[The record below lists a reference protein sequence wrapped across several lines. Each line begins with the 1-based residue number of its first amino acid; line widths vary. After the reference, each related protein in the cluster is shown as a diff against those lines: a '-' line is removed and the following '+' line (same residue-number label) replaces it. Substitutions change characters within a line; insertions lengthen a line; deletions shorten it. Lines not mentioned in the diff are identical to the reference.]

1 MIDELQ
7 EDAIERMDKSVAA
20 LRSNLS
26 RLRTGRAH
34 AGLIDHLTAPYYGA
48 DTPLRQVAS
57 ITVEDARTLAV
68 SPWEANMVQPI
79 EKAIRESGLG
89 FNPVT
94 AGTVIRVPIP
104 ELTEERRREL
114 VRVARHEAE
123 MGRVA
128 VRNIRRDV
136 LADIRQLVKE
146 KMASEDEERRSAD
159 EVQKITDAHVAQMDA
174 MLEEKERK
182 SCRFSVIASRY
193 CFE

>member
-1 MIDELQ
+1 MEAKGGQMIDELQ

-136 LADIRQLVKE
+136 LADIKQLVKE

-174 MLEEKERK
+174 MLEEKEQEIM
-182 SCRFSVIASRY
+182 SI
-193 CFE
+193 

>member
-1 MIDELQ
+1 MIDELKD
-7 EDAIERMDKSVAA
+7 DATERMDKSVAA

-34 AGLIDHLTAPYYGA
+34 AGLVDHLMAPYYGT

-57 ITVEDARTLAV
+57 ITVEDARTIAV
-68 SPWEANMVQPI
+68 SPWEAGMVQPI

-114 VRVARHEAE
+114 VRVARQEAE

-146 KMASEDEERRSAD
+146 KMATEDDERRSAD
-159 EVQKITDAHVAQMDA
+159 EVQKITDEHIAEMDA
-174 MLEEKERK
+174 MLQEKEQEIM
-182 SCRFSVIASRY
+182 SI
-193 CFE
+193 

>member
-20 LRSNLS
+20 LRTNLS

-174 MLEEKERK
+174 MLEEKEK
-182 SCRFSVIASRY
+182 EIMSI
-193 CFE
+193 

>member
-1 MIDELQ
+1 MIDELK
-7 EDAIERMDKSVAA
+7 EDAAERMDKSVAA

-34 AGLIDHLTAPYYGA
+34 AGLVDHLMAPYYGT

-57 ITVEDARTLAV
+57 ITVEDARTIAV
-68 SPWEANMVQPI
+68 SPWEASMVQPI

-114 VRVARHEAE
+114 VRVARQEAE

-146 KMASEDEERRSAD
+146 KMATEDDERRSAD
-159 EVQKITDAHVAQMDA
+159 EVQKITDGHIAEMDA
-174 MLEEKERK
+174 MLQEKEQEIM
-182 SCRFSVIASRY
+182 SI
-193 CFE
+193 

>member
-1 MIDELQ
+1 MIDELE
-7 EDAIERMDKSVAA
+7 EDAIGRMDKSVAA

-34 AGLIDHLTAPYYGA
+34 AGLIDHLSVPYYGA

-57 ITVEDARTLAV
+57 ITVEDPRTLAV

-114 VRVARHEAE
+114 VRVARHETE

-128 VRNIRRDV
+128 ARNIRRDV
-136 LADIRQLVKE
+136 LADIKQLVKE
-146 KMASEDEERRSAD
+146 KLASEDEERRAGD
-159 EVQKITDAHVAQMDA
+159 EVQKITDEHIASMDA
-174 MLEEKERK
+174 MLEEKEQEIM
-182 SCRFSVIASRY
+182 SI
-193 CFE
+193 

>member
-1 MIDELQ
+1 MIDEL
-7 EDAIERMDKSVAA
+7 EDDAIERMDKSVAA

-34 AGLIDHLTAPYYGA
+34 AGLIDHLTAPYYGT

-57 ITVEDARTLAV
+57 ITVEDPRTLAV

-114 VRVARHEAE
+114 VRVARHETE

-128 VRNIRRDV
+128 ARNIRRDV
-136 LADIRQLVKE
+136 LADIKQLVKE
-146 KMASEDEERRSAD
+146 KLASEDEERRAAD
-159 EVQKITDAHVAQMDA
+159 EVQKITDEHVARMDA
-174 MLEEKERK
+174 MLEEKEQEIM
-182 SCRFSVIASRY
+182 SI
-193 CFE
+193 

>member
-1 MIDELQ
+1 MIDELK

-20 LRSNLS
+20 LRANLS

-34 AGLIDHLTAPYYGA
+34 AGLIDHLTAPYYGV
-48 DTPLRQVAS
+48 DTPLRQIAS

-68 SPWEANMVQPI
+68 SAWEASMVQPI

-136 LADIRQLVKE
+136 LADIKQLVKE
-146 KMASEDEERRSAD
+146 KMATEDEERRSAD
-159 EVQKITDAHVAQMDA
+159 EVQKITNAHVSQMDA
-174 MLEEKERK
+174 MLEEKEREIM
-182 SCRFSVIASRY
+182 SI
-193 CFE
+193 

>member
-1 MIDELQ
+1 MIDELKD
-7 EDAIERMDKSVAA
+7 DAVTRMDKSVAA

-34 AGLIDHLTAPYYGA
+34 AGLIDHLMVPYYGA

-68 SPWEANMVQPI
+68 SPWEGNMVQPI

-114 VRVARHEAE
+114 VRVARHETE

-136 LADIRQLVKE
+136 LADIKQLVKE
-146 KMASEDEERRSAD
+146 KMATEDDERRSAD
-159 EVQKITDAHVAQMDA
+159 EVQKFTDGHIGEMDA
-174 MLEEKERK
+174 MVAEKEQEIM
-182 SCRFSVIASRY
+182 SI
-193 CFE
+193 

>member
-1 MIDELQ
+1 MIDGLK

-20 LRSNLS
+20 LRANLS

-34 AGLIDHLTAPYYGA
+34 AGLIDHLTAPYYGV
-48 DTPLRQVAS
+48 DTPLRQIAS

-68 SPWEANMVQPI
+68 SAWEASMVQPI

-136 LADIRQLVKE
+136 LADIKQLVKE
-146 KMASEDEERRSAD
+146 KMATEDDERRSAD
-159 EVQKITDAHVAQMDA
+159 EVQKITNAHVTQMDA
-174 MLEEKERK
+174 MLEEKEREIM
-182 SCRFSVIASRY
+182 SI
-193 CFE
+193 

>member
-1 MIDELQ
+1 MIEELKGN
-7 EDAIERMDKSVAA
+7 AVERMDKSVAA
-20 LRSNLS
+20 VRSSLA

-34 AGLIDHLTAPYYGA
+34 AGLIDHLAVPYYGSSA
-48 DTPLRQVAS
+48 PLRQVAS

-68 SPWEANMVQPI
+68 SPWEASMVQPI

-94 AGTVIRVPIP
+94 AGAVIRVPIP

-136 LADIRQLVKE
+136 LADVKQLVRE
-146 KMASEDEERRSAD
+146 KMATEDQERRAAD
-159 EVQKITDAHVAQMDA
+159 EVQKFTDEHIARMDA
-174 MLEEKERK
+174 MAQDKEQEIM
-182 SCRFSVIASRY
+182 SI
-193 CFE
+193 

>member
-1 MIDELQ
+1 MIDELK

-20 LRSNLS
+20 LRANLS

-34 AGLIDHLTAPYYGA
+34 AGLIDHLTAPYYGS

-104 ELTEERRREL
+104 ELTEERRLEL

-136 LADIRQLVKE
+136 LADIKQLVRE

-174 MLEEKERK
+174 MLEEKEQEIM
-182 SCRFSVIASRY
+182 SI
-193 CFE
+193 

>member
-1 MIDELQ
+1 MIDELK

-20 LRSNLS
+20 LRANLS

-34 AGLIDHLTAPYYGA
+34 AGLIDHLTAPYYGV

-68 SPWEANMVQPI
+68 SAWEASMVQPI

-136 LADIRQLVKE
+136 LADIKQLVKE
-146 KMASEDEERRSAD
+146 KMATEDEERRSAD
-159 EVQKITDAHVAQMDA
+159 EVQKITNAHVAQMDA
-174 MLEEKERK
+174 MLEEKEREIM
-182 SCRFSVIASRY
+182 SI
-193 CFE
+193 

>member
-1 MIDELQ
+1 MIDELKD
-7 EDAIERMDKSVAA
+7 DAVTRMDKSVAA

-34 AGLIDHLTAPYYGA
+34 AGLIDHLMVPYYGA

-68 SPWEANMVQPI
+68 SPWEGNMVQPI

-114 VRVARHEAE
+114 VRVARHETE

-136 LADIRQLVKE
+136 LADIKQLVKE
-146 KMASEDEERRSAD
+146 KMATEDDERRSGD
-159 EVQKITDAHVAQMDA
+159 EVQKFTDGHIAEMDA
-174 MLEEKERK
+174 MLAGKEQEIM
-182 SCRFSVIASRY
+182 SI
-193 CFE
+193 

>member
-1 MIDELQ
+1 MIEELKS
-7 EDAIERMDKSVAA
+7 DAIERMEKSVAA
-20 LRSNLS
+20 LRSNLV

-68 SPWEANMVQPI
+68 SPWEAAMVQPI

-94 AGTVIRVPIP
+94 AGAVIRVPIP

-114 VRVARHEAE
+114 VRVARQEAE

-136 LADIRQLVKE
+136 LADIKQLVKE
-146 KMASEDEERRSAD
+146 KMATEDDERRAA
-159 EVQKITDAHVAQMDA
+159 EEIQKITDGHVGRMDA
-174 MLEEKERK
+174 MLEDKEQEIM
-182 SCRFSVIASRY
+182 SI
-193 CFE
+193 

>member
-79 EKAIRESGLG
+79 EKSIRESGLG

-136 LADIRQLVKE
+136 LADIKQLVKE
-146 KMASEDEERRSAD
+146 KMASEDEERRSAE

-174 MLEEKERK
+174 MLEEKEK
-182 SCRFSVIASRY
+182 EIMSI
-193 CFE
+193 

>member
-68 SPWEANMVQPI
+68 SPWEANMVHPI

-174 MLEEKERK
+174 MLEEKEK
-182 SCRFSVIASRY
+182 EIMSI
-193 CFE
+193 

>member
-1 MIDELQ
+1 MIEELKG
-7 EDAIERMDKSVAA
+7 DAIERMDKSVAA
-20 LRSNLS
+20 LRANLG

-34 AGLIDHLTAPYYGA
+34 AGLVDHLTAPYYGA

-68 SPWEANMVQPI
+68 SPWEASMVQPI

-114 VRVARHEAE
+114 VRVARQEAE

-136 LADIRQLVKE
+136 LTDLKQLVKE
-146 KMASEDEERRSAD
+146 KMATEDDERRVAE
-159 EVQKITDAHVAQMDA
+159 EVQKFTDKHIARMDA
-174 MLEEKERK
+174 MLEDKEKEIM
-182 SCRFSVIASRY
+182 SI
-193 CFE
+193 

>member
-48 DTPLRQVAS
+48 ETPLRQVAS

-79 EKAIRESGLG
+79 ERAIRESGLG

-146 KMASEDEERRSAD
+146 KMASEDEERRSSD

-174 MLEEKERK
+174 MLEEKEK
-182 SCRFSVIASRY
+182 EIMSI
-193 CFE
+193 

>member
-1 MIDELQ
+1 MIDELKD
-7 EDAIERMDKSVAA
+7 DAVTRMDKSVAA

-34 AGLIDHLTAPYYGA
+34 AGLIDHLAVPYYGS

-68 SPWEANMVQPI
+68 SPWEGNMVQPI

-114 VRVARHEAE
+114 VRVARHETE

-136 LADIRQLVKE
+136 LADIKQLVKE
-146 KMASEDEERRSAD
+146 KMATEDDERRSAD
-159 EVQKITDAHVAQMDA
+159 EVQKFTDGHIAEMDA
-174 MLEEKERK
+174 MLAEKEQEIM
-182 SCRFSVIASRY
+182 SI
-193 CFE
+193 

>member
-1 MIDELQ
+1 MIDELK

-20 LRSNLS
+20 LRTNLS

-34 AGLIDHLTAPYYGA
+34 AGLIDHLTAPYYGV
-48 DTPLRQVAS
+48 DTPLRQIAS

-68 SPWEANMVQPI
+68 SAWEASTVQPI

-136 LADIRQLVKE
+136 LADIKQLVKE
-146 KMASEDEERRSAD
+146 KMATEDDERRSGD
-159 EVQKITDAHVAQMDA
+159 EVQKITNAHVAQMDVL
-174 MLEEKERK
+174 LEEKEREIM
-182 SCRFSVIASRY
+182 SI
-193 CFE
+193 

>member
-1 MIDELQ
+1 MIDELK

-20 LRSNLS
+20 LRANLS

-34 AGLIDHLTAPYYGA
+34 AGLIDHLSAPYYGA

-57 ITVEDARTLAV
+57 ITVEDPRTLAV

-94 AGTVIRVPIP
+94 AGAVIRVPIP

-114 VRVARHEAE
+114 VRVARHETE

-128 VRNIRRDV
+128 ARNIRRDV
-136 LADIRQLVKE
+136 LADVKQLVKE
-146 KMASEDEERRSAD
+146 KLATEDEERRTAD
-159 EVQKITDAHVAQMDA
+159 EVQKITDDHVARMDA
-174 MLEEKERK
+174 MLEEKEQEIM
-182 SCRFSVIASRY
+182 SI
-193 CFE
+193 

>member
-48 DTPLRQVAS
+48 ETPLRQVAS

-68 SPWEANMVQPI
+68 SPWEASMVQPI
-79 EKAIRESGLG
+79 ERAIRESGLG

-174 MLEEKERK
+174 MLEEKEK
-182 SCRFSVIASRY
+182 EIMSI
-193 CFE
+193 

>member
-1 MIDELQ
+1 MIEELKD
-7 EDAIERMDKSVAA
+7 DAVTRMDKSVAA

-34 AGLIDHLTAPYYGA
+34 AGLIDHLTAPYYGV

-68 SPWEANMVQPI
+68 SPWEGNMVQPI
-79 EKAIRESGLG
+79 EKAVRESGLG

-136 LADIRQLVKE
+136 LADIKQLVRE
-146 KMASEDEERRSAD
+146 KMATEDDEHRSAD
-159 EVQKITDAHVAQMDA
+159 EVQKFTDDHIAQMDA
-174 MLEEKERK
+174 MLEEKEQEIM
-182 SCRFSVIASRY
+182 SI
-193 CFE
+193 

>member
-1 MIDELQ
+1 MLEELKD
-7 EDAIERMDKSVAA
+7 DAAQRMEKSVAA
-20 LRSNLS
+20 LRSNLA

-34 AGLIDHLTAPYYGA
+34 AGLVDHLTAPYYGS

-68 SPWEANMVQPI
+68 SPWETNMVQPI

-94 AGTVIRVPIP
+94 AGAVIRVPIP

-114 VRVARHEAE
+114 VRIARQETE

-136 LADIRQLVKE
+136 LADIKQLVKE
-146 KMASEDEERRSAD
+146 KLATEDDERRSAD
-159 EVQKITDAHVAQMDA
+159 QIQQLTDRNIAGMDA
-174 MLEEKERK
+174 MLEEKEQEIM
-182 SCRFSVIASRY
+182 SI
-193 CFE
+193 

>member
-1 MIDELQ
+1 MIDELKD
-7 EDAIERMDKSVAA
+7 DAIERMDKSVAA
-20 LRSNLS
+20 LRANLS

-34 AGLIDHLTAPYYGA
+34 AGLIDHLTAPYYGV
-48 DTPLRQVAS
+48 DTPLRQIAS

-68 SPWEANMVQPI
+68 SAWEASMVQPI

-136 LADIRQLVKE
+136 LADIKQLVKE
-146 KMASEDEERRSAD
+146 KMATEDDERRSAD
-159 EVQKITDAHVAQMDA
+159 EVQKITNAHVTQMDA
-174 MLEEKERK
+174 MLEEKEREIM
-182 SCRFSVIASRY
+182 SI
-193 CFE
+193 

>member
-1 MIDELQ
+1 MIDELK

-20 LRSNLS
+20 LRASLS

-48 DTPLRQVAS
+48 DTPLRQIAS

-68 SPWEANMVQPI
+68 SAWEASMVQPI

-136 LADIRQLVKE
+136 LADIKQLVKE
-146 KMASEDEERRSAD
+146 KMATEDDERRSAD
-159 EVQKITDAHVAQMDA
+159 EVQKITNAHVAQMDA
-174 MLEEKERK
+174 LLEEKEREIM
-182 SCRFSVIASRY
+182 SI
-193 CFE
+193 

>member
-1 MIDELQ
+1 MIDEL
-7 EDAIERMDKSVAA
+7 EADAIERMDKSVAA
-20 LRSNLS
+20 LGSSLA

-34 AGLIDHLTAPYYGA
+34 AGLIDHLVAPYYGA

-68 SPWEANMVQPI
+68 SPWEGNMVQPI

-94 AGTVIRVPIP
+94 AGNVIRVPIP

-114 VRVARHEAE
+114 VRVARHETE

-136 LADIRQLVKE
+136 LADIKQLVKE
-146 KMASEDEERRSAD
+146 KMATEDDEHRSAD
-159 EVQKITDAHVAQMDA
+159 KVQKITDDHVARMDA
-174 MLEEKERK
+174 MLEEKEQEIM
-182 SCRFSVIASRY
+182 SI
-193 CFE
+193 

>member
-114 VRVARHEAE
+114 VKVARHEAE

-136 LADIRQLVKE
+136 LADIKQLVRE

-174 MLEEKERK
+174 MLEEKEK
-182 SCRFSVIASRY
+182 EIMSI
-193 CFE
+193 

>member
-1 MIDELQ
+1 MIDELK

-20 LRSNLS
+20 LRANLS

-34 AGLIDHLTAPYYGA
+34 AGLIDHLTAPYYGV
-48 DTPLRQVAS
+48 DTPLRQIAS

-68 SPWEANMVQPI
+68 SAWEASMVQPI

-136 LADIRQLVKE
+136 LADIKQLVKE
-146 KMASEDEERRSAD
+146 KMATEDDERRSAD
-159 EVQKITDAHVAQMDA
+159 EVQKITNAHVAQMDA
-174 MLEEKERK
+174 MLEEKEREIM
-182 SCRFSVIASRY
+182 SI
-193 CFE
+193 

>member
-1 MIDELQ
+1 MIDELKD
-7 EDAIERMDKSVAA
+7 DAVTRMDKSVAA

-34 AGLIDHLTAPYYGA
+34 AGLIDHLMVPYYGA

-68 SPWEANMVQPI
+68 SPWEGNMVQPI

-114 VRVARHEAE
+114 VRVARHETE

-136 LADIRQLVKE
+136 LADIKQLVKE
-146 KMASEDEERRSAD
+146 KMATEDDERRSAD
-159 EVQKITDAHVAQMDA
+159 EVQKFTDGHIAEMDA
-174 MLEEKERK
+174 MLAGKEQEIM
-182 SCRFSVIASRY
+182 SI
-193 CFE
+193 

>member
-68 SPWEANMVQPI
+68 SPWESNMVQPI

-136 LADIRQLVKE
+136 LADIKQLVKE

-159 EVQKITDAHVAQMDA
+159 QVQKITDAHVAQMDA
-174 MLEEKERK
+174 MLEEKEK
-182 SCRFSVIASRY
+182 EIMSI
-193 CFE
+193 

>member
-1 MIDELQ
+1 MIDELKD
-7 EDAIERMDKSVAA
+7 DAITRMDKSVAA

-34 AGLIDHLTAPYYGA
+34 AGLIDHLTAPYYGV

-57 ITVEDARTLAV
+57 ITIEDSRTLAV

-94 AGTVIRVPIP
+94 AGAVIRVPIP
-104 ELTEERRREL
+104 ELTEERRHEL
-114 VRVARHEAE
+114 VRVARHETE

-136 LADIRQLVKE
+136 LTDTKQLVKE
-146 KMASEDEERRSAD
+146 KMATEDEERRAAD
-159 EVQKITDAHVAQMDA
+159 DIQKLTDEHIASMDA
-174 MLEEKERK
+174 MLQEKEQDIM
-182 SCRFSVIASRY
+182 SI
-193 CFE
+193 

>member
-1 MIDELQ
+1 MIDELK
-7 EDAIERMDKSVAA
+7 EDATERMDKSVAA

-34 AGLIDHLTAPYYGA
+34 AGLVDHLMAPYYGT

-57 ITVEDARTLAV
+57 ITVEDARTIAV

-114 VRVARHEAE
+114 VRVARQEAE

-146 KMASEDEERRSAD
+146 KMATEDDERRSAD
-159 EVQKITDAHVAQMDA
+159 EVQKITDGHIAEMDA
-174 MLEEKERK
+174 MLQEKEQEIM
-182 SCRFSVIASRY
+182 SI
-193 CFE
+193 

>member
-1 MIDELQ
+1 MIDELT

-20 LRSNLS
+20 LRTNLS

-34 AGLIDHLTAPYYGA
+34 AGLIDHLTAPYYGV

-68 SPWEANMVQPI
+68 SAWEASMVQPI

-136 LADIRQLVKE
+136 LADIKQLVKE
-146 KMASEDEERRSAD
+146 KMATEDDERRSAD
-159 EVQKITDAHVAQMDA
+159 EVQKITNAHVAQMDA
-174 MLEEKERK
+174 MLEEKEREIM
-182 SCRFSVIASRY
+182 SI
-193 CFE
+193 

>member
-1 MIDELQ
+1 MIEELQ
-7 EDAIERMDKSVAA
+7 EDAAGRMDKSVAA

-34 AGLIDHLTAPYYGA
+34 AGLIDHLTAPYYGS

-57 ITVEDARTLAV
+57 ITVEDPRTLAV
-68 SPWEANMVQPI
+68 APWEAGMVQPI

-89 FNPVT
+89 LNPVT
-94 AGTVIRVPIP
+94 AGAVIRVPIP

-128 VRNIRRDV
+128 VRNIRREV
-136 LADIRQLVKE
+136 LADVKQMVKE
-146 KMASEDEERRSAD
+146 KMATEDEERRMAD
-159 EVQKITDAHVAQMDA
+159 AIRKLTGEHIARMDA
-174 MLEEKERK
+174 ILEEKEREIM
-182 SCRFSVIASRY
+182 SV
-193 CFE
+193 

>member
-1 MIDELQ
+1 MIDELKD
-7 EDAIERMDKSVAA
+7 DATERMDKSVAA

-34 AGLIDHLTAPYYGA
+34 AGLVDHLMAPYYGT

-57 ITVEDARTLAV
+57 ITVEDARTIAV

-114 VRVARHEAE
+114 VRVARQEAE

-146 KMASEDEERRSAD
+146 KMATEDDERRSAD
-159 EVQKITDAHVAQMDA
+159 EVQKFTDGHIAEMDA
-174 MLEEKERK
+174 MLQEKEQEIM
-182 SCRFSVIASRY
+182 SI
-193 CFE
+193 

>member
-1 MIDELQ
+1 MIDELK

-20 LRSNLS
+20 LRANLS

-34 AGLIDHLTAPYYGA
+34 AGLIDHLTAPYYGV
-48 DTPLRQVAS
+48 DTPLRQIAS

-68 SPWEANMVQPI
+68 SAWEASMVQPI

-136 LADIRQLVKE
+136 LADIKQLVKE
-146 KMASEDEERRSAD
+146 KMATEDDERRSAD
-159 EVQKITDAHVAQMDA
+159 EVQKITNAHVTQMDA
-174 MLEEKERK
+174 MLEEKEREIM
-182 SCRFSVIASRY
+182 SI
-193 CFE
+193 

>member
-1 MIDELQ
+1 MIDELK
-7 EDAIERMDKSVAA
+7 EDAITRMDKSVAA

-34 AGLIDHLTAPYYGA
+34 AGLIDYLSAPYYGA
-48 DTPLRQVAS
+48 DTPLRQMAS
-57 ITVEDARTLAV
+57 ITVEDSRTLAV
-68 SPWEANMVQPI
+68 SPWEASMVRSI

-114 VRVARHEAE
+114 VRVARQETE

-136 LADIRQLVKE
+136 LADIKQLVKE
-146 KMASEDEERRSAD
+146 KMATEDDERRAAD
-159 EVQKITDAHVAQMDA
+159 EIQKLTDEHIASMDA
-174 MLEEKERK
+174 LLQEKEQDIM
-182 SCRFSVIASRY
+182 SI
-193 CFE
+193 

>member
-1 MIDELQ
+1 MIDELK

-20 LRSNLS
+20 LRTNLS

-34 AGLIDHLTAPYYGA
+34 AGLIDHLTAPYYGV
-48 DTPLRQVAS
+48 DTPLRQIAS

-68 SPWEANMVQPI
+68 SAWEASMVQPI

-136 LADIRQLVKE
+136 LADIKQLVKE
-146 KMASEDEERRSAD
+146 KMATEDDERRSAD
-159 EVQKITDAHVAQMDA
+159 EVQKITNAHVAQMDVL
-174 MLEEKERK
+174 LEEKEREIM
-182 SCRFSVIASRY
+182 SI
-193 CFE
+193 